1 MIFVV
6 EEVKLMMMEVEVMKL
21 VMVVEVEIVA
31 RKVPGRR
38 KRERGWKEVQL
49 E

>member
-6 EEVKLMMMEVEVMKL
+6 EEVKLMMMEVEGMKL

-31 RKVPGRR
+31 WKIPGWRR
-38 KRERGWKEVQL
+38 KG
-49 E
+49 